1 MANGK
6 PQLNWKALIIEVLKV
21 VVGFVAGTQ
30 V

>member
-1 MANGK
+1 MANGR
-6 PQLNWKALIIEVLKV
+6 PQINWKALLLEVIKV

>member
-1 MANGK
+1 MSQGR

>member
-6 PQLNWKALIIEVLKV
+6 AQINWKALLLEVIKV